1 MNNKMNIFQS
11 FAIVVVLFL
20 IIFLVFT
27 KYIPLYRLYHVRCD
41 NFNNNSVSIDYDFY
55 IVTKQTINVH
65 TFTFCIQTSNGNTEN
80 STDLSPPI
88 KSPISFLIVNFV
100 YVYAIMIII
109 ICFYCLY
116 GWAATNVIVS
126 IGKLSKQSCDMEN
139 YENSISDI
147 VLISQIAEDD
157 KLIPE
162 TIPLQILPEAIE
174 SNTSN
179 NYHCTWVGDWNK
191 Y

>member
-1 MNNKMNIFQS
+1 MNNKMNILQS
-11 FAIVVVLFL
+11 FAFVVVMFL
-20 IIFLVFT
+20 IIFFVFT
-27 KYIPLYRLYHVRCD
+27 KYIPLYRLYHVQCD

-55 IVTKQTINVH
+55 IIIKQNTNVS
-65 TFTFCIQTSNGNTEN
+65 TCTFCIQTSNRNTEN
-80 STDLSPPI
+80 KTDSSPPI

-109 ICFYCLY
+109 MCVYGLY

-126 IGKLSKQSCDMEN
+126 IGKLSRRRPCDIEN
-139 YENSISDI
+139 DENSISDI
-147 VLISQIAEDD
+147 DLIAEDD

-162 TIPLQILPEAIE
+162 TIPLQILPETTE
-174 SNTSN
+174 SNATN
-179 NYHCTWVGDWNK
+179 NYHCTWVGDWNN